1 MPQPANQTSP
11 TTPSSPARR
20 PAPLRWLRASAREL
34 YALFVDD
41 GLFAAAILLWLA
53 LILIAT
59 AAGLGPRWSALTL
72 PAGLAAIL
80 IESLLR
86 ASSSK
91 PRR

>member
-1 MPQPANQTSP
+1 MP
-11 TTPSSPARR
+11 
-20 PAPLRWLRASAREL
+20 RWLRTIALEL

-53 LILIAT
+53 LTLIAAHT
-59 AAGLGPRWSALTL
+59 HLSPRARAIAL

-86 ASSSK
+86 AS
-91 PRR
+91 RRPKH